1 MASFVDGA
9 AQGRPYSGVMDKPDV
24 TLENSDEVY
33 DFYLAHRQ
41 NRLLAKAAYAAL
53 AARFRPRVRFADGA
67 REKIVALLRADTAL
81 VLSVNHLSESD
92 PYTVAAAAWRSPL
105 RAVIGRTR
113 VLAKDELFVD
123 RRMRDKV
130 DLMGSIPV
138 FRGKNHGMRAV
149 SAAGQRMM
157 DVCAE
162 RMRRGDSL
170 AIFPE
175 GTCNEGDPA
184 RVQSVGSGVGH
195 ITGRARKLGV
205 APALLHM
212 GISYGGGAG
221 TAAASIYF
229 GDPVTDLPDTP
240 AAIARLVH
248 DRLQDAVDGAVDR
261 Y

>member
-1 MASFVDGA
+1 MN
-9 AQGRPYSGVMDKPDV
+9 KPDV
-24 TLENSDEVY
+24 TLENSDAVY
-33 DFYLAHRQ
+33 DFYLGHQQ
-41 NRLLAKAAYAAL
+41 NRLLAKAAYATL
-53 AARFRPRVRFADGA
+53 AAKFRPRVRYADGA
-67 REKIVALLRADTAL
+67 RDRIRALVRSNTSL

-113 VLAKDELFVD
+113 VLAKDELFAD
-123 RRMRDKV
+123 PSMRDRI

-149 SAAGQRMM
+149 NAAGQRMM

-162 RMRRGDSL
+162 RMSRGDSV

-175 GTCNEGDPA
+175 GTCNLGDPT
-184 RVQSVGSGVGH
+184 RLQSVGSGVGH
-195 ITGRARKLGV
+195 ITSRAMKLGV
-205 APALLHM
+205 TPALLHM
-212 GISYGGGAG
+212 GIYYGADASGDDRSVRGA
-221 TAAASIYF
+221 SVYF
-229 GDPVTDLPDTP
+229 DAPVTDVPDKP

-248 DRLQDAVDGAVDR
+248 DRLQAAVDGAVAR